1 MSPEILGFIL
11 FFLVTILAIAT
22 TLITWFLITQ
32 IKKNRAYM
40 KYAKEFHSE
49 GR

>member
-11 FFLVTILAIAT
+11 SFLATVLAIAT

-32 IKKNRAYM
+32 TKRNRAYI
-40 KYAKEFHSE
+40 KYAREFHSASH
-49 GR
+49 